1 MGDGSAAEPAGPV
14 VTVTLAWPVIRRGL
28 IEDRLAAAGISMA
41 NLLTEES
48 FGPVAA
54 PVSW

>member
-1 MGDGSAAEPAGPV
+1 MGDGSAAEPAGRV

>member
-1 MGDGSAAEPAGPV
+1 MGDGSAAEPAGRV
-14 VTVTLAWPVIRRGL
+14 VTLAWPVIRRGL